1 VYPYNSSSSN
11 DLDADSVG
19 FRVPSPAFLNLSP
32 KIMKTEFEHLGK
44 LMKSYFLFFIIF
56 SFCWT
61 HQTFAAK
68 DYHIESVIID
78 AQLNSDGSMDIK
90 EKRTY
95 KFEGQF
101 HWATYFLPIEKT
113 GGVINFSVGEEGKPY
128 LQSEEEREETYQYEE
143 TSESIRAKW
152 FFDAQDET
160 RTFILSYR
168 ILNVVKVYQDAAV
181 LYHKFVGTGW
191 NKLSRQVEVN
201 IYPPESIKKEEMMAW
216 AHGPL
221 WGKIEIKDDGT
232 AIAEISSLPANTF
245 WEVRAI
251 YPLDLFLQVKNVIP
265 EQIVPK
271 ILAEEK
277 RWADEA
283 NKTREEWIKKQESK
297 KTRKKYGSW
306 IVLAI
311 SGIGFLT
318 VISLYNRYG
327 RKYKVPFPD
336 TLYSEF
342 PSGMSPGLLSYLLYR
357 GQINGKA
364 LVGTL
369 LDLARRNFL
378 KIKEEMKINK
388 GILGSSKK
396 HVYSLEFNRD
406 FYSENKKDLQ
416 GFEQGLLVFI
426 FDDLA
431 EGEDVITFKTLQ
443 RSRSKFAK
451 WFKEWK
457 EEIEELGKSQG
468 YWEENSLKARN
479 KGVVIGLILIGITI
493 ASAIL
498 IQEWAIVPAVSAVI
512 LMILSSHIPRRTPEF
527 QLEAKKWKAL
537 KKYLKKYQFR
547 DSGSRFFLE
556 NIGKFL
562 VYGVVLDLPKEVVKK
577 MGEMIPKGEQATF
590 VPWYVYS
597 GAPADFSLSGLGE
610 SLSSLM
616 TTATTTFSSA
626 AGTGGGAS
634 GGGGG
639 GSGGSGGGA
648 G

>member
-1 VYPYNSSSSN
+1 
-11 DLDADSVG
+11 
-19 FRVPSPAFLNLSP
+19 
-32 KIMKTEFEHLGK
+32 MKTKFEHLGK
-44 LMKSYFLFFIIF
+44 LMKFCFLSFIVF
-56 SFCWT
+56 SFFWA
-61 HQTFAAK
+61 HQAFAVK
-68 DYHIESVIID
+68 DYHIESVIIE

-101 HWATYFLPIEKT
+101 HWATYFLPLEKT

-128 LQSEEEREETYQYEE
+128 LQSEGEKEETYQYEE
-143 TSESIRAKW
+143 TSESIQAKW
-152 FFDAQDET
+152 FFNAKDET

-168 ILNVVKVYQDAAV
+168 ILDVIRDYQDAAV

-191 NKLSRQVEVN
+191 NKPSGQVEVT
-201 IYPPESIKKEEMMAW
+201 IYPPEPIGKESVLAW

-221 WGKIEIKDDGT
+221 WGKIEIWDDGKVK
-232 AIAEISSLPANTF
+232 AFVSSLPANTF
-245 WEVRAI
+245 WEVRAV
-251 YPLDLFLQVKNVIP
+251 YPIDLFFQIKNVIP
-265 EQIVPK
+265 EQVIPTV
-271 ILAEEK
+271 LAEEK
-277 RWADEA
+277 MWADAA
-283 NKTREEWIKKQESK
+283 NIEREEGIKEREAEKV
-297 KTRKKYGSW
+297 RKKYGAW
-306 IVLAI
+306 IVLVI
-311 SGIGFLT
+311 GGIGFLI

-327 RKYKVPFPD
+327 RKYKVPFPN
-336 TLYSEF
+336 TLYSEP
-342 PSGMSPGLLSYLLYR
+342 PSDISPALLSYLLYR
-357 GQINGKA
+357 GQASGQA

-378 KIKEEMKINK
+378 KIKEEMEINK
-388 GILGSSKK
+388 EIWGSSKK
-396 HVYSLEFNRD
+396 RLYSFEFNRD

-416 GFEQGLLVFI
+416 SFEEGLLVFI

-431 EGEDVITFKTLQ
+431 EGEDVITFNTLQ
-443 RSRSKFAK
+443 RSRGKFVK
-451 WFKEWK
+451 WFKKWK
-457 EEIEELGKSQG
+457 EEVEELGESKG

-479 KGVVIGLILIGITI
+479 KGVVIGLILIVITI
-493 ASAIL
+493 VSAIL
-498 IQEWAIVPAVSAVI
+498 VQEWAIVPAVSAVI
-512 LMILSSHIPRRTPEF
+512 LLILSSHIPRRTPESE
-527 QLEAKKWKAL
+527 LETKKWKAL

-562 VYGVVLDLPKEVVKK
+562 VYGVVLGLPKEVVKK
-577 MGEMIPKGEQATF
+577 MAEMIPKGEQATF

-616 TTATTTFSSA
+616 TAATTTMSSA

>member
-1 VYPYNSSSSN
+1 
-11 DLDADSVG
+11 
-19 FRVPSPAFLNLSP
+19 
-32 KIMKTEFEHLGK
+32 MKTKLGLLK
-44 LMKSYFLFFIIF
+44 RLTKSYSLFLSFIVF
-56 SFCWT
+56 YFGLA
-61 HQTFAAK
+61 HQALAAK
-68 DYHIESVIID
+68 DYHIESVIIE

-95 KFEGQF
+95 RFEGSF
-101 HWATYFLPIEKT
+101 HWATYFLPTEKT
-113 GGVINFSVGEEGKPY
+113 GGVINFSVSEEGEPY
-128 LQSEEEREETYQYEE
+128 SRNYERAEGTYQCVEIPG
-143 TSESIRAKW
+143 SITAKW
-152 FFDAQDET
+152 FFDAEDEA

-168 ILNVVKVYQDAAV
+168 ILNVVKGYQDATV

-191 NKLSRQVEVN
+191 DKPTAQVKVT
-201 IYPPESIKKEEMMAW
+201 IHPPESIDREKVKAW

-221 WGKIEIKDDGT
+221 WGKIEIQNGGSV
-232 AIAEISSLPANTF
+232 IAEIQGLPKNTF

-251 YPLDLFLQVKNVIP
+251 YPINLFSQIRNVSSEQVIP
-265 EQIVPK
+265 T

-283 NKTREEWIKKQESK
+283 NRTREEWIKKQESK
-297 KTRKKYGSW
+297 KTRKKYGRW

-311 SGIGFLT
+311 SGISLLG
-318 VISLYNRYG
+318 VIRLYNRYG
-327 RKYKVPFPD
+327 RKHKVPFPD

-342 PSGMSPGLLSYLLYR
+342 PSDISPGLLSYLLYR
-357 GQINGKA
+357 GQINEKA

-369 LDLARRNFL
+369 LDLARRGFL
-378 KIKEEMKINK
+378 KIKEEIKIKK
-388 GILGSSKK
+388 GIFGPSKDRF
-396 HVYSLEFNRD
+396 YSLEFNRN
-406 FYSENKKDLQ
+406 FYSENKKDLR
-416 GFEQGLLVFI
+416 GFEESFLAFI

-431 EGEDVITFKTLQ
+431 EGKDLIDFKTLK
-443 RSRSKFAK
+443 RRRSKFVK
-451 WFKEWK
+451 WFKQWK
-457 EEIEELGKSQG
+457 EEVGKLGESQG

-479 KGVVIGLILIGITI
+479 KGIVIGLILIGITM

-512 LMILSSHIPRRTPEF
+512 IMILSSHIPRRTPEF
-527 QLEAKKWKAL
+527 ELEAKKWKAL

-547 DSGSRFFLE
+547 DSGSRFFLD

-562 VYGVVLDLPKEVVKK
+562 VYGVVLGLPKEVVKK
-577 MGEMIPKGEQATF
+577 MAEMIPKGEQATF
-590 VPWYVYS
+590 IPWYAYS

-616 TTATTTFSSA
+616 TTATTTMSSA